1 MNSCDREVSLLKTLT
16 EDLTRIKFKLLAEDE
31 SLLRSYESLVLKN
44 LVSEEEF
51 WNQKEEIR
59 EWNKITTMAN
69 QSLARTSK
77 NVIKS
82 LYTGG
87 NTNIEGFKLDEIGKM
102 KLLKRE
108 EKLMNRYLKEV
119 KENNMNDE
127 EFWKVF
133 EQEQR
138 EKNTILVGGINPI
151 FVGDEGK
158 NNKEN
163 EMDLDLEV
171 DIMKNTES
179 FDLTAKLFENN
190 GKNEQKKSLIDKFN
204 ERNIRVLNEEL
215 LSTKVVDKEEID
227 EEFKEF
233 EIEKTDMILEEKE
246 DFFVGGNK
254 KMVREIERKAYGW
267 EEEAWNSSKNQM
279 NSLKN
284 DSLEYKN
291 LVFNDENK
299 QVRNVF
305 EQMMKSI
312 NQRLSKKNINFSHN
326 EEENKSF
333 ENEWK
338 SLHQE
343 ANKILSFF
351 YLNVKKTQET
361 KDDKLRSKYISNC
374 KEIAGILH
382 QLREKLNKL
391 KGKYTKFGESL
402 LKCLNNLQD
411 RLETALKQLP

>member
-31 SLLRSYESLVLKN
+31 SLFRSYESLVLKN

-59 EWNKITTMAN
+59 EWNKISTMAN
-69 QSLARTSK
+69 QSLARTSQ

-108 EKLMNRYLKEV
+108 EKLMSRYLKEV
-119 KENNMNDE
+119 KENKMNDE

-151 FVGDEGK
+151 FVGDDGK
-158 NNKEN
+158 ENKEN

-190 GKNEQKKSLIDKFN
+190 GKTEQKKSLIDKFN

-215 LSTKVVDKEEID
+215 LATKVVDREEIE
-227 EEFKEF
+227 EEFKDLDMD
-233 EIEKTDMILEEKE
+233 KTQMMLEEKE

-254 KMVREIERKAYGW
+254 KMVREIERKPYAW

-284 DSLEYKN
+284 DSSEYKN

-326 EEENKSF
+326 EEENKLF

-351 YLNVKKTQET
+351 YLNIKKTQET
-361 KDDKLRSKYISNC
+361 KDEKLKSKYISNC
-374 KEIAGILH
+374 KEIAGIIN
-382 QLREKLNKL
+382 QIRERLNKL
-391 KGKYTKFGESL
+391 KGKYMKFGESL